1 MMIAIYMDCRCNLNK
16 QVIMKEA
23 VTTAVTD
30 ESLLAF
36 EASVEHHYASNEG
49 VRIHYAAAGAGP
61 LLVFLHGFPDH
72 WLGWWPLMA
81 EFRRDHR
88 VIAVDMRGY
97 NLSDKPDDPHAY
109 AVRHLVADVRAVI
122 AHAGGAS
129 ATVVGH
135 DWGGFVAW
143 HAAMDAADVVDR
155 LVVLNMP
162 HPWAIAREV
171 ATNPLQRKASE
182 YIRLFRQPLAH
193 TQIPLTRL
201 SAWVE
206 ESPYKSRHDA
216 AMAASSIGG
225 MLNYYRIN
233 WPEEPYQERLDAP
246 PRIKAPTLLL
256 HGLEDP
262 YALPV
267 GLNDVWQWVDNQVTI
282 QTFPGEGHF
291 LQHDCPERVAKAMRK
306 WLAAC

>member
-1 MMIAIYMDCRCNLNK
+1 
-16 QVIMKEA
+16 MKET
-23 VTTAVTD
+23 VTAAVTD

-36 EASVEHHYASNEG
+36 EASVEHHYASNDG

-88 VIAVDMRGY
+88 VVALDMRGY
-97 NLSDKPDDPHAY
+97 NLSDKPGELQAY
-109 AVRHLVADVRAVI
+109 AVRHLVDDVRAVI

-129 ATVVGH
+129 ASGASATVVGH
-135 DWGGFVAW
+135 DWGGYVAW
-143 HAAMDAADVVDR
+143 QTAMDAADVVDR

-162 HPWAIAREV
+162 HPWAVAREV

-182 YIRLFRQPLAH
+182 YIRLFLQPLSH
-193 TQIPLTRL
+193 TQIPLARL
-201 SAWVE
+201 SAWVKE
-206 ESPYKSRHDA
+206 PAYKSRQDV
-216 AMAASSIGG
+216 AMAASSIEG
-225 MLNYYRIN
+225 MLNYYRAN
-233 WPEEPYQERLDAP
+233 WPEEPYRERLDVA

-256 HGLEDP
+256 HGLDDP
-262 YALPV
+262 YVLPA
-267 GLNDVWQWVDNQVTI
+267 GLNDAWQWVDNEVTI

-291 LQHDCPERVAKAMRK
+291 IQHDCPERVAKAMRN